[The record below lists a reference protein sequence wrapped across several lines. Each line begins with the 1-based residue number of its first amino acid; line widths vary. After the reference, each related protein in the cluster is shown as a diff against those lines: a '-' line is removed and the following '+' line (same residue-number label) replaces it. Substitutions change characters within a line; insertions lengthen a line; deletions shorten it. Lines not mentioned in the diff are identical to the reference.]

1 MERGKNK
8 ILGGISVFKGSVKC
22 DGPMDETKNRYPITD
37 ILRILQESHRNWQQ
51 VWSSESNEIKKSI
64 STEKSILKRKF

>member
-22 DGPMDETKNRYPITD
+22 DGPMDETKNR
-37 ILRILQESHRNWQQ
+37 
-51 VWSSESNEIKKSI
+51 
-64 STEKSILKRKF
+64 